1 MTTVRLEIITPE
13 KTFFDGNT
21 EQIIARTTVGD
32 VGILNG
38 HEPYCAALG
47 IGQMRVMIDGKFR
60 RAATSGGIIKVSKEK
75 TVILVQSCEWAEDID
90 VARAE
95 HAKIAG
101 RLRRAIT
108 SSALQRRSSSAH
120 SIVLTLHIS
129 SNYNKKGAKAPF

>member
-1 MTTVRLEIITPE
+1 MTPFKLEIITPE
-13 KTFFDGNT
+13 KTFFSGET

-47 IGQMRVMIDGKFR
+47 IGQMRVMIDGQFK

-90 VARAE
+90 LNRAE
-95 HAKIAG
+95 HAKQVAEERIKAADSDND
-101 RLRRAIT
+101 LLLAEAKLKRALNRID
-108 SSALQRRSSSAH
+108 AAN
-120 SIVLTLHIS
+120 I
-129 SNYNKKGAKAPF
+129 K

>member
-1 MTTVRLEIITPE
+1 MTPFRLEIITPE
-13 KTFFDGNT
+13 KTFFDGET

-90 VARAE
+90 VNRAE
-95 HAKIAG
+95 HAKHVAEERMKAAAG
-101 RLRRAIT
+101 DNEFRLAEAKLKRALNRID
-108 SSALQRRSSSAH
+108 AANL
-120 SIVLTLHIS
+120 
-129 SNYNKKGAKAPF
+129 K